1 MPAAE
6 IEGTP
11 APVGRIARTYGR
23 LKLLRASAISAAAVI
38 CADRRGLWL
47 LSPWRFRTY
56 RQLVDALRARRL
68 DLDLSFALL
77 DELSGLHSGYS
88 AKVLAAEESS
98 SVHPKFLG
106 RVSLAAILGA
116 LGLRLRLEEDPAA
129 LERIKPRLVPRY
141 RAGGERHTVLHVR
154 QPRPA
159 APVNGQ
165 AA

>member
-11 APVGRIARTYGR
+11 APIGRIARTYGR
-23 LKLLRASAISAAAVI
+23 LKLLRASAISATAVI
-38 CADRRGLWL
+38 CAARTMAFLPGEI
-47 LSPWRFRTY
+47 RTY
-56 RQLVDALRARRL
+56 RALVDALRARRL
-68 DLDLSFALL
+68 DLDISFALL
-77 DELSGLHSGYS
+77 DELAGLHSGYS
-88 AKVLAAEESS
+88 SKVLAAEGSS

-116 LGLRLRLEEDPAA
+116 LGLRLRLEEDPEA
-129 LERIKPRLVPRY
+129 LERIRPRLVPRY
-141 RAGGERHTVLHVR
+141 RAGAAHHMVLHVR

-159 APVNGQ
+159 APAEGQ